1 MFQMIQKIVPIVTS
15 ITLIGSA
22 SLTAYADDMLD
33 KDYIVCEIWSD
44 WWHGKEDDGLIFPEA
59 SFKHHILTEWVNNNY
74 GDDDYDWNKIGQL
87 NYNFKDYYD
96 ELTDK
101 WDFNDDRDGNWT
113 IDTDETTYHFNLQN
127 GKWLMSDDNGDVID
141 SFMPFSTLKENKAE
155 EKPSVVNADDSNGTA
170 HRVGENLKIEEESTT
185 NISEEVIKSES
196 TSEEKSSS
204 GLIYGIGGVVLAGI
218 AVLTGVLIKKK
229 RG

>member
-1 MFQMIQKIVPIVTS
+1 MIQKIVPIVTS

>member
-1 MFQMIQKIVPIVTS
+1 MIRKIVPFVAS
-15 ITLIGSA
+15 MVLIDSA

-33 KDYIVCEIWSD
+33 KDYIVSEIWSD
-44 WWHGKEDDGLIFPEA
+44 WWYGKGDDGLIFPEA

-74 GDDDYDWNKIGQL
+74 GDDDYDWSKIGQL

-113 IDTDETTYHFNLQN
+113 IDIDETTYHFNLQN
-127 GKWLMSDDNGDVID
+127 GKWLMSDNNGDVID
-141 SFMPFSTLKENKAE
+141 SFMPFNTLTENKAE
-155 EKPSVVNADDSNGTA
+155 EKPSIVNDGNETV
-170 HRVGENLKIEEESTT
+170 HRVGENLKIDAETQSDV
-185 NISEEVIKSES
+185 SEETTESES
-196 TSEEKSSS
+196 ASEEKSSN
-204 GLIYGIGGVVLAGI
+204 GLIYGIGGIILAGS